1 MFAGIQ
7 EALQDVVYI
16 AFTAVWG
23 EKGYMHSQ
31 PALQRLYTALPTRL
45 KHLYT
50 ELFAPFADKP
60 LLSKLSPV
68 VVNTWGPWKIQANVL
83 IQGRL

>member
-31 PALQRLYTALPTRL
+31 PTLQRLYTAFLTRL

-50 ELFAPFADKP
+50 ELLTPLADKP
-60 LLSKLSPV
+60 VFTKLPPI
-68 VVNTWGPWKIQANVL
+68 VVNTGRPRKIQANVL